1 MIIFKNIISSLNKD
15 LKLRLPFLNTY
26 PKEDCIL
33 RIWLTWHSVCVIW
46 QSGLTLYPFSSMY
59 FSYSDFENVTGD
71 SNDIDNLFFASGEAN
86 KTSWSSG
93 IVYLTNMLL
102 ITPSDRSLSLRD
114 IDATVSSPFGY
125 NLKIMSNMSLK
136 KCGLFFV
143 SVLSQLYSI
152 KAYLWNPMQCKFCSS
167 IPHQFGI
174 L

>member
-1 MIIFKNIISSLNKD
+1 MKVFKKIISSLD

-46 QSGLTLYPFSSMY
+46 QSGLTLYPFSSMN

-71 SNDIDNLFFASGEAN
+71 SNDIDSLFFVSGEVN
-86 KTSWSSG
+86 KTPWSSG
-93 IVYLTNMLL
+93 IMYLTNMLL

-114 IDATVSSPFGY
+114 MDATVSSPFWY
-125 NLKIMSNMSLK
+125 NWNNGEYELNGMRAVVIYVTMPSK
-136 KCGLFFV
+136 
-143 SVLSQLYSI
+143 LYQI
-152 KAYLWNPMQCKFCSS
+152 RAYLWNPMQYRFCSS
-167 IPHQFGI
+167 ILHQFGI